1 MSTLRAMSVSLA
13 IIVGVAIV
21 WLTLFNF
28 NVWLF
33 SHAAYNER
41 AHWIFLPAAV
51 RVLAVLLFGGRGAAG
66 LIVGAYLTLPHQEND
81 DLTYESLL
89 AISSGLAPLIAVAAC
104 QKVLSIKRDLAGLR
118 GSHIAALSIASAVA
132 NAGLLNILML
142 AARRH
147 DWGTTLFATII
158 VGDTIGA
165 AVLLVAIAIGA
176 VVFASSRNFLSNTR
190 RGK

>member
-1 MSTLRAMSVSLA
+1 MSTLRVMSVSLA

-21 WLTLFNF
+21 WLALFELNE
-28 NVWLF
+28 WLF
-33 SHAAYNER
+33 SHAAYSER

-66 LIVGAYLTLPHQEND
+66 LMVGAYFTLPHQED
-81 DLTYESLL
+81 ADLIYESLL
-89 AISSGLAPLIAVAAC
+89 AVSSGLAPLIAVAAC

-142 AARRH
+142 VTGRH

-158 VGDTIGA
+158 VGDTMGA
-165 AVLLVAIAIGA
+165 AILLLVIALSVSA
-176 VVFASSRNFLSNTR
+176 LSRANCP
-190 RGK
+190 RG